1 MTDPTST
8 HYDLNNAL
16 LFEIRRA
23 MGLPQTRSVEV
34 VLNSLL
40 GNTTRKCARLLLEL
54 DHQVELNGSA
64 GGARWLLAHFVR
76 EHKAAGVELIPRD
89 GPLLIVSNHPASY
102 DGMLIASYVNR
113 PDFKVIIGKIPP
125 YEYLAH
131 VSDHAIFSPPAANTF
146 GRMQTVRHAI
156 QHLKDGGS
164 LLIFLRG
171 GIEPDPAWMPGS
183 DGEFDKWSRSIEIFL
198 QRVPQTG
205 VLVTIV
211 SGVIAQTAM
220 RHPITW
226 FRKARPD
233 RQRLAFMYQ
242 MLRQVLSGKEM
253 FGLKSYVT
261 FGELL
266 HSADH
271 QNMLTEIKQ
280 AARRTLT
287 KHMKSFYFDG
297 TG

>member
-1 MTDPTST
+1 M
-8 HYDLNNAL
+8 AL
-16 LFEIRRA
+16 PDSEGIMAGVRLIF
-23 MGLPQTRSVEV
+23 
-34 VLNSLL
+34 
-40 GNTTRKCARLLLEL
+40 RKATFKVSNLILEL
-54 DHQVELNGSA
+54 DYKVGQNGSVA
-64 GGARWLLAHFVR
+64 GARWLLPHFVA
-76 EHKAAGVELIPRD
+76 EYEACGVELIPQA
-89 GPLLIVSNHPASY
+89 GPLLIVANHPASY
-102 DGMLIASYVNR
+102 DGMLIASYINR
-113 PDFKVIIGKIPP
+113 PDFKVIIGKISP
-125 YEYLAH
+125 YEYLPH
-131 VSDHAIFSPPAANTF
+131 VSQHAIFSPPVANTF

-164 LLIFLRG
+164 LLMFPRG

-198 QRVPQTG
+198 QRVPQTR

-233 RQRLAFMYQ
+233 RQRLAFLYQ

-253 FGLKSYVT
+253 FGLKSYAT

-271 QNMLTEIKQ
+271 RSVLTEIEQ

-287 KHMKSFYFDG
+287 KHMKTFYLDS
-297 TG
+297 TGQKVQPD